1 MEDAPTY
8 SMDIA
13 HFQQVHDELECLQ
26 SMFPS
31 EQELQVDPY
40 VKILFESVAL
50 NTTDESVDLP
60 LVHLTLFFQT
70 CPIDNCTPELKIS
83 FPKDYPDE
91 QLDVELVCPTL
102 PRSNRQ
108 MILDALQQ
116 VAAGCVGEVCVLQI
130 YQEALNLLEEVQN
143 LQTPEAEST
152 PSLPISIVP
161 SVVGRRAI
169 YFHHIIAPGKRQVV
183 KDWAKELQLG
193 GFSKIGWPGV
203 IIAEGI
209 EAYVQE
215 YVKRLQHLRWKQ
227 MVVRGEQTDTT
238 RRLPS
243 TFFEL
248 TDMSELAARCNEAGL
263 SELFLTT
270 MKIYRST

>member
-13 HFQQVHDELECLQ
+13 HVQQVHDELECLQ

-60 LVHLTLFFQT
+60 LVHLTT
-70 CPIDNCTPELKIS
+70 D
-83 FPKDYPDE
+83 DYPDE

-116 VAAGCVGEVCVLQI
+116 VAVGCVGEVCVLQI

-209 EAYVQE
+209 EAYVHE